1 MKQKKIEHI
10 NHDINVDIILKCLW
24 AIKDHDK
31 FYFFAYGKE
40 MIANCIKQK
49 SKSTLNKTN

>member
-1 MKQKKIEHI
+1 MKQKKNEHI

-24 AIKDHDK
+24 AIKDNDK

-40 MIANCIKQK
+40 MIDNCIKQK